1 MLDGLVQKLVTVSNV
16 ITKMSQT
23 QEAEAIKEDSQT
35 RFQNGAST
43 KAKKTFYSI
52 DGAYFMFKKKVF
64 ILTKIGYKL
73 IYVP

>member
-16 ITKMSQT
+16 IIKMSQT

-43 KAKKTFYSI
+43 KAKKTFCSI
-52 DGAYFMFKKKVF
+52 DGAYFLFKKRFYLNENRV
-64 ILTKIGYKL
+64 
-73 IYVP
+73 